1 MSESSGDA
9 ARENETQARIVRQT
23 KEYQS
28 LLDKFDEN
36 AQPEISN
43 FFFGKFTD
51 FIYDTFGIYIDYNNP
66 ENSEF
71 FMKDY
76 AIKNTQEFKKLL
88 IDAVMKDE
96 NDDSIS
102 KLNDILTSIYNGND
116 LKENKDALKKI
127 KDALKKIITEAQK
140 FKKYKNFIETN
151 FIETIINDTVESRVP
166 EQESTP
172 GQPSSEQPSPGQPSP
187 GPPPPPGQPSPGQP
201 SPGQRRRIAQLQRA
215 VATKKSAGASNEG
228 GTKTKKRNVRKT
240 RRSKKTKRS
249 KSRRH
254 SRK

>member
-9 ARENETQARIVRQT
+9 VRENETQARIERQT
-23 KEYQS
+23 IKYQF
-28 LLDKFDEN
+28 LLNEFDKN
-36 AQPEISN
+36 AQQKISN

-51 FIYDTFGIYIDYNNP
+51 FIYNTFGKYIDDNNP
-66 ENSEF
+66 ENNDS
-71 FMKDY
+71 FMKDHV
-76 AIKNTQEFKKLL
+76 IKKTQEFKKLL
-88 IDAVMKDE
+88 IDAVMNNK

-102 KLNDILTSIYNGND
+102 ELNDILTSISIYKGDD
-116 LKENKDALKKI
+116 LKENKNVLND
-127 KDALKKIITEAQK
+127 IITEAQK
-140 FKKYKNFIETN
+140 FKEYKNFRD
-151 FIETIINDTVESRVP
+151 FIETIINDTVEPRVP

-172 GQPSSEQPSPGQPSP
+172 ILENASPGLTSP
-187 GPPPPPGQPSPGQP
+187 EKDSPKETSPGQPSPGQP
-201 SPGQRRRIAQLQRA
+201 SPRQKAKVEQLRRT
-215 VATKKSAGASNEG
+215 VAKEAKASNIG